1 MEVADRFSTLLV
13 KHGQAGLAGRILS
26 TNTIRLKQDP
36 HNGTPRP
43 PKRAAADVAL
53 GRMQKDGPPRKQRR
67 ARKGKDNITSKI
79 WRRGKPYED
88 GVTRRFGQA
97 GHLITTWIG
106 TPPDISNRYV
116 VESDRGETPA
126 DEEGSCRSGDEEGR
140 SNDDDDDDDDEDEGR
155 SNEDEEPPAERIEEE
170 ETPAERIEEEELL
183 AESVEDSN
191 IEANASEKNIEEEKQ
206 RGIADKA

>member
-1 MEVADRFSTLLV
+1 
-13 KHGQAGLAGRILS
+13 
-26 TNTIRLKQDP
+26 
-36 HNGTPRP
+36 
-43 PKRAAADVAL
+43 
-53 GRMQKDGPPRKQRR
+53 MQKDGPPRKQRR

-116 VESDRGETPA
+116 VESDRSETPA

-155 SNEDEEPPAERIEEE
+155 SNEDEELPTERIEEE

-191 IEANASEKNIEEEKQ
+191 IEANASEKNIEEEK
-206 RGIADKA
+206 